1 MSAAGY
7 EIILQLF
14 SIYHVGIQIV
24 FLVMLWEIFY
34 PPDREKSA
42 KGTLLLVTAINLAAR
57 LAPEDLGM
65 IRYALSAA
73 VILLYCFVRYKRRL
87 EKAVFVLLLF
97 YNLHALSFLV
107 SDSVY
112 QAVIDGMFRGLRE
125 EVPGYL
131 SQVYQKTAVCEGIL
145 FLCYTL
151 IFLLMIKGI
160 KKAVPKPFPME
171 WREAVF
177 LSVLNVVGGI
187 LAGMVRDLSVVQ
199 VEGGVFIMFD
209 AREEM
214 IWKVPL
220 IAFLI
225 YTGEA
230 AAIGIHQSYRRL
242 LREKERN
249 YYEKQ
254 QVRALK
260 QRLEEAE
267 GFYGNIR
274 KVRHDMANHMAALK
288 GLAAGGRYD
297 EAKAYLEK
305 LDETMQ
311 ELDDRYHTGNAV
323 TDVILNDK
331 YRKAREADIS
341 FQVQFSYGE
350 ADTIPAFDMGIILNN
365 LLDNAIEA
373 CRKLKRE
380 ERYISLRL
388 RREEHFLLLEVENSF
403 DGQLK
408 WEEKDK
414 RLLTTKV
421 SGRQED
427 FGEHGIGLQNVKDVA
442 ERYLGDMKIKVKEH
456 VFLVTVMLQQKEEH
470 HESHNTD

>member
-24 FLVMLWEIFY
+24 FLVMLWGIFY

-242 LREKERN
+242 LREKE
-249 YYEKQ
+249 
-254 QVRALK
+254 
-260 QRLEEAE
+260 
-267 GFYGNIR
+267 I
-274 KVRHDMANHMAALK
+274 
-288 GLAAGGRYD
+288 
-297 EAKAYLEK
+297 
-305 LDETMQ
+305 TM
-311 ELDDRYHTGNAV
+311 
-323 TDVILNDK
+323 K
-331 YRKAREADIS
+331 
-341 FQVQFSYGE
+341 
-350 ADTIPAFDMGIILNN
+350 
-365 LLDNAIEA
+365 
-373 CRKLKRE
+373 
-380 ERYISLRL
+380 
-388 RREEHFLLLEVENSF
+388 NS
-403 DGQLK
+403 
-408 WEEKDK
+408 
-414 RLLTTKV
+414 R
-421 SGRQED
+421 SG
-427 FGEHGIGLQNVKDVA
+427 H
-442 ERYLGDMKIKVKEH
+442 
-456 VFLVTVMLQQKEEH
+456 
-470 HESHNTD
+470 